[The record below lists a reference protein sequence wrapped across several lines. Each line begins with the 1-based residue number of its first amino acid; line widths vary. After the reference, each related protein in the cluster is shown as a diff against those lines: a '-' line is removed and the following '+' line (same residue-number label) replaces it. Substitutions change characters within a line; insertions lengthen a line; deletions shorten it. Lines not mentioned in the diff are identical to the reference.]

1 MKLAKQQRRQF
12 YRAMRQVRL
21 AVSKRSPRWLRRAV
35 GPVVDYLDML
45 LVDHGIFR
53 VIYPNRHR
61 LGDQAWRASQP
72 APHQVAYYK
81 RVGIK
86 TIVNLRGPRD
96 CGSYRL
102 ERRACQ
108 RHGIKLVDF
117 QLKSRAAPAKD
128 TIHEARTLLDD
139 VEYPVLFHCKSGADR
154 VGLMSTLYAL
164 FREREQA
171 EQAIEQL
178 DWKFGH
184 FRAADTGVLD
194 HFFDAY
200 IADDAARPAKVNGAG
215 ETEYFL
221 RWVDENY
228 DPEQVASSF
237 TAHGWS
243 NVLVNRV
250 LRRE

>member
-12 YRAMRQVRL
+12 YRAMRSMRL
-21 AVSKRSPRWLRRAV
+21 AVAARSPRWLRRTV

-61 LGDQAWRASQP
+61 IGEHAWRASQP

-81 RVGIK
+81 RKGIK

-102 ERRACQ
+102 ERKACE

-117 QLKSRAAPAKD
+117 QLKSRAAPMPE
-128 TIHEARTLLDD
+128 TIHEARALLEK

-164 FREREQA
+164 FAEKEPAER
-171 EQAIEQL
+171 AIEQL

-194 HFFDAY
+194 HFFDVY
-200 IADDAARPAKVNGAG
+200 IADESARPAKVNGSG

-221 RWVDENY
+221 RWVDERY
-228 DPEQVASSF
+228 DPETVAKGFVTS
-237 TAHGWS
+237 GWS
-243 NVLVNRV
+243 NVLVNRI